1 MNISRKIFLVRKE
14 NNSDFGANLW
24 KDVIELQ
31 FTICA
36 IDKQISVYKRI
47 NRQQVS
53 EERFN

>member
-1 MNISRKIFLVRKE
+1 MNISRKIFSARKE

-24 KDVIELQ
+24 EDVIELQ

-47 NRQQVS
+47 NTQQVS